1 MNSKE
6 EELQK
11 QVMTKQDIQIPTRG
25 SEFERVVLPEEEEI
39 MEQIIPKDPLETRN
53 INGRAN
59 GTITPRAH
67 SGGRAQ
73 DNGRGE
79 YIIIKSNV

>member
-6 EELQK
+6 EEIQK
-11 QVMTKQDIQIPTRG
+11 HVMTKQDTQIPTRG

-53 INGRAN
+53 NMILFYRAKRTVTPAINEDLYDGN
-59 GTITPRAH
+59 
-67 SGGRAQ
+67 
-73 DNGRGE
+73 
-79 YIIIKSNV
+79 KSFPLN